1 MHNLENSSLDTHDP
15 FLMILI
21 LQLNIF
27 NAPRTSQPKTL
38 NNFQSY
44 MAFKMKMKGIE
55 GNGEGL
61 KWFTKEGK
69 VLKGVRIY
77 FQMGE
82 ALKIGR
88 IYGFRV
94 LKQIFH

>member
-1 MHNLENSSLDTHDP
+1 MHNLENSSLDTHNP

-38 NNFQSY
+38 NNFHSY
-44 MAFKMKMKGIE
+44 IAFKMKMKGIE

-61 KWFTKEGK
+61 NWFPKEEK
-69 VLKGVRIY
+69 VLKGVRFY
-77 FQMGE
+77 FQMRVG
-82 ALKIGR
+82 LKIGR
-88 IYGFRV
+88 IYGF
-94 LKQIFH
+94 